1 MPETH
6 YKVLVNPHGGTG
18 SGRKILERI
27 KPVFAAASKQL
38 EVHVTERAGHA
49 AELANKLDLSR
60 CEGLCLIGGD
70 GTIHEVINGL
80 MTRDSP
86 TTVPLG
92 IIPGGTGNT
101 ILQHFDCHDPID
113 AAKRIVAG
121 ETQPFDIAQVTT
133 NSEVTYCGNVIGWG
147 AFADINQL
155 AESWRRLGPSRYSI
169 AAITYIASPK
179 QRRAKLTLDS
189 QVIEDDFLLI
199 ALCNTQFTGKGM
211 HLAPSADS
219 ADGKL
224 EVVMV
229 RDATRFQML
238 RLFQKIFNGSHV
250 SLPFVETRQVQSAR
264 IEHEDADCLTLDGE
278 LKGSTPASVTVIPSA
293 LRIFAS
299 PLDTSQ
305 GQRLSSTA

>member
-1 MPETH
+1 MTKRH
-6 YKVLVNPHGGTG
+6 YKFLINPHGGTG
-18 SGRKILERI
+18 SGMKIWDAI
-27 KPVFAAASKQL
+27 KPIFAATNRELQ
-38 EVHVTERAGHA
+38 VHVTERAGHA
-49 AELANKLDLSR
+49 AELANTLDLSR

-101 ILQHFDCHDPID
+101 ILQHFGCNDPIE

-121 ETQPFDIAQVTT
+121 NNQAFDIAQVTT
-133 NSEVTYCGNVIGWG
+133 ESGVTYCGNVIGWG
-147 AFADINQL
+147 AFADINQI
-155 AESWRRLGPSRYSI
+155 AESWRRLGPSRYSM
-169 AAITYIASPK
+169 AAITYIVSPIK
-179 QRRAKLTLDS
+179 RRAKLTLDT
-189 QVIEDDFLLI
+189 QVIEDDFYLI

-224 EVVMV
+224 EVVLV

-238 RLFQKIFNGSHV
+238 RLFQKVFNGSHV
-250 SLPFVETRQVQSAR
+250 SLPFVETRQVQSAT
-264 IEHEDADCLTLDGE
+264 IEHDDTDCLTLDGE
-278 LKGSTPASVTVIPSA
+278 LKGNTPASVTVMPSA
-293 LRIFAS
+293 LTVFAS
-299 PLDTSQ
+299 PSE
-305 GQRLSSTA
+305 SSGP